1 MARLAQV
8 DLHGSGGRH
17 AATELLRRY
26 QKRIGAL
33 CFYYLA
39 DREQA
44 RDLAQDVLLQIF
56 QSLPTY
62 RGQSRFSAW
71 VYAIAR
77 NRCRSALRRAAPA
90 IADDVDPDALQSHA
104 LDPDEALLRKLDEEE
119 LLSLIHKTLSGEEQ
133 TALWL
138 RCIERV
144 PISTLTGLLGLE
156 QASGARGLL
165 QRARRKLRAAR
176 GQHLEC
182 GGG

>member
-1 MARLAQV
+1 MPV
-8 DLHGSGGRH
+8 
-17 AATELLRRY
+17 
-26 QKRIGAL
+26 
-33 CFYYLA
+33 
-39 DREQA
+39 
-44 RDLAQDVLLQIF
+44 
-56 QSLPTY
+56 
-62 RGQSRFSAW
+62 
-71 VYAIAR
+71 
-77 NRCRSALRRAAPA
+77 
-90 IADDVDPDALQSHA
+90 A

-119 LLSLIHKTLSGEEQ
+119 LLSLIHKNLSGEEQ